1 MKIFITLRL
10 YPTTH
15 DVSSAVSTLIPM
27 CRSSDYSSPSYA
39 LPPVSP
45 YVSRRVA
52 AVPSRGASLA
62 PDTPYSPF
70 SASSSLASA
79 PVRGASLAPSRL
91 SRARTLLGDTELAD
105 R

>member
-1 MKIFITLRL
+1 MMC
-10 YPTTH
+10 P
-15 DVSSAVSTLIPM
+15 VQAVSTLIPV

-45 YVSRRVA
+45 YVSRRVG